1 MCDKWWAAA
10 QRSNPLDVGHSHL
23 HLQWILQTAAQG
35 LFWPLCKGFFFF
47 SLWYFVVGGGVGI
60 FFVLFCLSFV
70 CLFCCCSSFCFCL
83 ESELGYHRDASLTSD
98 SVELYFRH
106 WFALTGRKYF
116 CLIRINH
123 FKVEDE
129 DDPGRVP
136 LTSLVDASCPQLMWE
151 PYSHA
156 DGTGHVCTE

>member
-1 MCDKWWAAA
+1 MGHRVWVFFPELAMHRC
-10 QRSNPLDVGHSHL
+10 RVGSMEKARRGIEKRGKVH
-23 HLQWILQTAAQG
+23 
-35 LFWPLCKGFFFF
+35 FCN
-47 SLWYFVVGGGVGI
+47 YFCTSDPKTSCFVCL
-60 FFVLFCLSFV
+60 FVLFCFV
-70 CLFCCCSSFCFCL
+70 LFLCFICL